1 MIRVEGLVK
10 NDVPV
15 ADLQFVKEADCHGC
29 DFDIA
34 GKSNEQVVAMIKSA
48 GQLLQSLSTRKPEY

>member
-10 NDVPV
+10 DDVPV
-15 ADLQFVKEADCHGC
+15 ADLQFVAEADCHGC

-34 GKSNEQVVAMIKSA
+34 GMSNEQVIAMIKSA
-48 GQLLQSLSTRKPEY
+48 GQLLQSLSTRKREY